1 MSDAEARQSRPAAIA
16 REPFT
21 GWHRAVERLNIETD
35 ELAEAAFAAGET
47 AGARQFLW
55 APLRAFV
62 AALLR
67 PAQGGMRP
75 GAVLAGYR
83 QLACAAKLWEEEMR
97 WRNRHLETVERGRS
111 FGVVRREWRDV
122 VEPLFGAKR
131 TGHSLNGGRGG
142 TSRIATEQ
150 GDLVLRRLRRGGA
163 MRWLGETYFGLR
175 PRPLREFAILL
186 RARRRGLPVPE
197 PVAAGVERR
206 LGFAYRGFVLMRDL
220 GGEPLSA
227 LIGSEPPS
235 DLLRLLAL
243 GLRQL
248 HDAGLDHPDLNL
260 GNVLWIPRS
269 YGPRLAFVDFDRAR
283 LQAGPLGLS
292 GRRRCLRRLRRSAA
306 KLDPAGRLFSAV
318 ALDRFEKIYWEG
330 DGKPT
335 MRVEDLGEP
344 SG

>member
-1 MSDAEARQSRPAAIA
+1 VSDAEARQSRPAAIA

-35 ELAEAAFAAGET
+35 ELAEAAFAGGET

-55 APLRAFV
+55 APLRAFL

-67 PAQGGMRP
+67 PAQGSMHS

-83 QLACAAKLWEEEMR
+83 QITCAAKLWEEEMR
-97 WRNRHLETVERGRS
+97 WGNRHLETVERGRS
-111 FGVVRREWRDV
+111 FGLVRREWRDV

-131 TGHSLNGGRGG
+131 MGHSLGGGRGT
-142 TSRIATEQ
+142 TSRIPTDH

-186 RARRRGLPVPE
+186 RARRRGLPVPD
-197 PVAAGVERR
+197 PVAAVVERR
-206 LGFAYRGFVLMRDL
+206 LGIAYRGFVVMRDL
-220 GGEPLSA
+220 GGEPVSA
-227 LIGSEPPS
+227 LIGGEPPAE
-235 DLLRLLAL
+235 LLPLLAL

-248 HDAGLDHPDLNL
+248 HDAGLDHPDINL

-269 YGPRLAFVDFDRAR
+269 YGPRLAFVDLDRAR
-283 LQAGPLGLS
+283 LRVGPLGVA

-306 KLDPAGRLFSAV
+306 KLDPGGRLLSTA
-318 ALDRFEKIYWEG
+318 ALDRLEEIYWASGGLHPGVEG
-330 DGKPT
+330 
-335 MRVEDLGEP
+335 VGEP
-344 SG
+344 AR